1 MPTFNQIK
9 AILSQKTVGIAGAGG
24 LGSNCAVSL
33 IRSGVGKLIVADYD
47 RVSPENL
54 NRQFYFRKQSGM
66 KKVDALRENLQKIC
80 PGCLLQMHDTWVT
93 KDNIELLFSVCDVVV
108 EAFDEAD
115 QKSMLIEYMLT
126 NLPDIPLVAASGMAG
141 FGRTDQLKVVQSGNL
156 YVWGDAQSEISEENP
171 PLAPRVNIVAN
182 MQADIV
188 LQLLLKDVV

>member
-156 YVWGDAQSEISEENP
+156 YVCGDAQSEISEENP

>member
-93 KDNIELLFSVCDVVV
+93 KDNIELLFSVYLYLLFCL
-108 EAFDEAD
+108 
-115 QKSMLIEYMLT
+115 LIILNY
-126 NLPDIPLVAASGMAG
+126 V
-141 FGRTDQLKVVQSGNL
+141 FLK
-156 YVWGDAQSEISEENP
+156 AH
-171 PLAPRVNIVAN
+171 
-182 MQADIV
+182 
-188 LQLLLKDVV
+188 